1 MATQTATVR
10 RAENTVV
17 GKGEAGKLVHYGSRT
32 IELTAAASGD
42 TVDFKLQIPSNLRIS
57 SMSRLFHDDLATSGS
72 PTLDLGLYAVDA
84 NITSDDDALNDG
96 LIVSAIMTTSTQTIG
111 VPVVKDFANAGK
123 AAYLF
128 VNGQTTDPGG
138 LLAVKGIVRDA
149 ATNATGT
156 ITLELMGYL
165 D

>member
-1 MATQTATVR
+1 MATQNCTIR
-10 RAENTVV
+10 RADNSVI
-17 GKGEAGKLVHYGSRT
+17 GKGEAGRLVHFGSRT
-32 IELTAAASGD
+32 VELTAAASAD
-42 TVDFKLQIPSNLRIS
+42 VIDFKLQIPSNLRIS

-72 PTLDLGLYAVDA
+72 PTLDLGLYAVDS
-84 NITSDDDALNDG
+84 NVTSDDDALNDG
-96 LIVSAIMTTSTQTIG
+96 IVVSAIMTTSTQTIG

-138 LLAVKGIVRDA
+138 MLAVKGVIRDA
-149 ATNATGT
+149 ATTTTGT
-156 ITLELMGYL
+156 VTLELMGYL